1 MIKRILLF
9 TVFTFLFLPL
19 ISHAQFKK
27 YGVKGGVQVGPTFLF
42 SEFGDRGLSF
52 NARGFLAF
60 ELGRYLDIEVGGGYV
75 RFEGSDGS
83 YNPANEDFT
92 STLFPF
98 DVRLRI
104 EPFSLK
110 NINPYFYIGG
120 GAVYY
125 NNTDTTN
132 VNQVYGTGSGP
143 TQSGWSGYLPVGYG
157 MEFKLG
163 KQALFDVSLGYNYVF
178 TDNINY
184 FIISDFSDNYLN
196 LNIGITITG
205 KGGPTDTDRDGLTD
219 DFEEKIGTDPNN
231 PDTDGDGLK
240 DGEEVNAYK
249 TDPKNPDT
257 DADGLQDGAEV
268 KTYSTNPLNPD
279 TDGDQLLDGEEVNTY
294 TTNPNNADT
303 DGDGL
308 NDGEEVTSYR
318 TNPLNKDSDGDTLTD
333 GDEVKVYKTD
343 PLNRDTDSG
352 SVDDGTEVR
361 RGTDPL
367 NPADDVKEEIEIG
380 TVIILEGINF
390 EKGSAV
396 ITYDSEEILRTG
408 ALKTMQDH
416 PEIIV
421 EISGHTD
428 SDGSDS
434 YNQQLSQDRANSVKQ
449 WLVNNGISGDRIETV
464 GYGEDRPIAPNDS
477 PENKLKNRR
486 IEFKRVR

>member
-1 MIKRILLF
+1 MIKRTLLFILLA
-9 TVFTFLFLPL
+9 VLLLPL
-19 ISHAQFKK
+19 TSNAQFKG
-27 YGVKGGVQVGPTFLF
+27 YGVKGGVQFGPTLLF
-42 SEFGDRGLSF
+42 SEFGDRGFSF

-60 ELGRYLDIEVGGGYV
+60 ELGRYLDLEVGGGYV
-75 RFEGSDGS
+75 RFQGSDGS
-83 YNPANEDFT
+83 FNPANEDFT
-92 STLFPF
+92 STLIPV
-98 DVRLRI
+98 DLRLRI
-104 EPFSLK
+104 EPFK
-110 NINPYFYIGG
+110 MKTMNPYFYFGG
-120 GAVYY
+120 GMVRYD
-125 NNTDTTN
+125 NTDTTS
-132 VNQVYGTGSGP
+132 VNQVFNTGQGP
-143 TQSGWSGYLPVGYG
+143 TKDGWSAYIPVGIG
-157 MEFKLG
+157 SEFKLG
-163 KQALFDVSLGYNYVF
+163 KQALFDVNLGLNYTF
-178 TDNINY
+178 TDNANY
-184 FIISDFSDNYLN
+184 FILGEYEEAYVH
-196 LNIGITITG
+196 LNIGLTFTG
-205 KGGPTDTDRDGLTD
+205 KSGPTDTDRDGLTD

-257 DADGLQDGAEV
+257 DGDGLQDGAEV

-279 TDGDQLLDGEEVNTY
+279 TDGDQLNDGEEVNTY

-318 TNPLNKDSDGDTLTD
+318 TNPLNKDSDGDTLSD
-333 GDEVKVYKTD
+333 GDEVKIYKTD
-343 PLNRDTDSG
+343 PLNRDTDGG

-390 EKGSAV
+390 EKGSAR
-396 ITYDSEEILRTG
+396 ITADSEDILRNG
-408 ALKTMQDH
+408 ALKTMQDN
-416 PEIIV
+416 PLIIV

-449 WLVNNGISGDRIETV
+449 WLVDNGIGGDRIETV